1 MQKTLGGLSCE
12 IGTRPRVMNITI
24 GQAPGFLPGA
34 FAKRE
39 QTLHH
44 FPVAIVSEVKRTRN
58 RSQRAPNQAL
68 VHAHSVISSSTLALQ
83 GLGVKCV
90 TQQNCP

>member
-12 IGTRPRVMNITI
+12 IGTRPRVMNIAI
-24 GQAPGFLPGA
+24 GRAPGFLPGA

-44 FPVAIVSEVKRTRN
+44 FPVAIVSEEKRTRN
-58 RSQRAPNQAL
+58 RSRGPRTRL
-68 VHAHSVISSSTLALQ
+68 LFMP
-83 GLGVKCV
+83 
-90 TQQNCP
+90 TQQSRPPLWPCRAWELNA